1 MAKIHPTS
9 VVMDGAVLD
18 DSVEVGPLC
27 YVGPHVKIGAGTKL
41 IAQCNVNGYT
51 TIGKNN
57 TIYPFASVGQLA
69 QDLSADPDAV
79 SYLKIG
85 DGNTFRECCTIHLGT
100 EPESSTVIG
109 NNNLFMACSH
119 IAHNCTVGNHVILV
133 NTASVAG
140 HSTIFDH
147 AILSGGVMV
156 HQFCRVG
163 RFAIISGVS
172 AFSKDVPPF
181 MMAEGRNG
189 GVKMINK
196 VGLQRAGFD
205 AETITVIKHI
215 FRIYYRE
222 GLIPAR
228 AIEKIKA
235 ELPDVPVV
243 REFLDFCATSQRGV
257 ITTPPAGHRD

>member
-41 IAQCNVNGYT
+41 IAQCNVNGHT

-79 SYLKIG
+79 SYLKVG
-85 DGNTFRECCTIHLGT
+85 DGNIFRECCTIHLGT
-100 EPESSTVIG
+100 EEGSETVIG
-109 NNNLFMACSH
+109 SNNLFMACSH
-119 IAHNCTVGNHVILV
+119 VAHNCTIGNHVIMV
-133 NTASVAG
+133 NASCIAG
-140 HSTIFDH
+140 HGTIFDH

-156 HQFCRVG
+156 HQFCRIG
-163 RFAIISGVS
+163 RYAIISGVS

-228 AIEKIKA
+228 AIEKIKS

>member
-1 MAKIHPTS
+1 M
-9 VVMDGAVLD
+9 
-18 DSVEVGPLC
+18 
-27 YVGPHVKIGAGTKL
+27 
-41 IAQCNVNGYT
+41 
-51 TIGKNN
+51 
-57 TIYPFASVGQLA
+57 
-69 QDLSADPDAV
+69 
-79 SYLKIG
+79 IG
-85 DGNTFRECCTIHLGT
+85 D
-100 EPESSTVIG
+100 
-109 NNNLFMACSH
+109 NNLFMACSH
-119 IAHNCTVGNHVILV
+119 VAHNCTIGNRVILV
-133 NTASVAG
+133 NNSCVAG
-140 HSTIFDH
+140 HGTIYDH

-205 AETITVIKHI
+205 AETITIIKHI

-222 GLIPAR
+222 GLIPTL
-228 AIEKIKA
+228 AIEKIKS

-257 ITTPPAGHRD
+257 ISATGSGHRD